1 MEELLIKYINGN
13 CTDVEKVTVVNWLDA
28 DPKNMKEYL
37 ALRKLNDIMI
47 WQTDAN
53 VVSLKKHKEKTAIRR
68 GNKYFIE
75 ALKIAAIFVL
85 AFLLSHYFLSEDI
98 VQNTEI
104 NMQTLHV
111 PAGQRAEITLG
122 DGTQVWLN
130 AKTTMTFP
138 SQFSGDVREVKLDG
152 EGFFDV
158 ATDKSKPFIVNTE
171 KYNVKVW
178 GTKFNLMAYSSAE
191 NFETS
196 LLEGAVEVLKQ
207 GRSAGFMM
215 KPDEQASL
223 KEGKMVVT
231 SIRNMDH
238 FLWREGILSFDNAT
252 FAELVNQLELYFD
265 LTIEV
270 KNSRALNYHCTGKF
284 RTKDGVEHIL
294 KVLQLENQFSYTID
308 DKRNKITIE
317 LTNNL

>member
-1 MEELLIKYINGN
+1 MEELLLKYINGD
-13 CTDVEKVTVVNWLDA
+13 CSDEEKVTVANWLDA
-28 DPKNMKEYL
+28 DPENMKEYL

-47 WQTDAN
+47 WQTDEN
-53 VVSLKKHKEKTAIRR
+53 VVSLKKYKEKSAVRR
-68 GNKYFIE
+68 RNKYFIE

-85 AFLLSHYFLSEDI
+85 ASFVSHYLLPGNI
-98 VQNTEI
+98 GQNAETA
-104 NMQTLHV
+104 MQTLHV

-207 GRSAGFMM
+207 GNSTGIML
-215 KPDEQASL
+215 KPDEQAYL
-223 KEGKMVVT
+223 QEGKMVVT
-231 SIRNMDH
+231 PIRNIDH
-238 FLWREGILSFDNAT
+238 FLWREGILSFDNASFT
-252 FAELVNQLELYFD
+252 ELVNQLELYFD
-265 LTIEV
+265 LTIDV
-270 KNSRALNYHCTGKF
+270 KNSRASNYYCTGKF

-294 KVLQLENQFSYTID
+294 KVLQLENKFSYTID

-317 LTNNL
+317 